1 MKIFVYFLFII
12 YLLNSFLLIQLPRT
26 KSTATIKQ
34 MNKTLLILIALI
46 TILSCKSEKT
56 TEIIVIGTLHKP
68 EPNFNSEILFNILE
82 DVQPDFILEEL
93 DSSFFT
99 SDFKHINVSTSNEGM
114 ASEMYIQKYP
124 TVKLR
129 PYEFEGRNEYR
140 INIGSRP
147 TDGFTT
153 KLIDSLHKVDLL
165 SDKEAEIYNKY
176 KALLEPLI
184 VLASKSPENFNN
196 PITDSICAERQYYQY
211 KMLTKITN
219 NRNEFAIRFHTKPN
233 GEKISYRDGFQLAGD
248 FWDLRNKTMAK
259 NIMQIAKQN
268 QGKKIV
274 VLCGF
279 MHRYYILSELKNLT
293 KDKNIILKEYY
304 EKLKR

>member
-1 MKIFVYFLFII
+1 
-12 YLLNSFLLIQLPRT
+12 
-26 KSTATIKQ
+26 
-34 MNKTLLILIALI
+34 MNKTILILLILIA
-46 TILSCKSEKT
+46 ILSCKTEKP

-82 DVQPDFILEEL
+82 SVKPDFILEEL

-99 SDFKHINVSTSNEGM
+99 SNFRHKNISDSNESM
-114 ASEMYIQKYP
+114 ASEKYIEKYP
-124 TVKLR
+124 TAKLR

-147 TDGFTT
+147 TDGLTT
-153 KLIDSLHKVDLL
+153 KLIDSLNKVGLL
-165 SDKEAEIYNKY
+165 SETEAIIHNKY

-184 VLASKSPENFNN
+184 ELASKSPENFNN
-196 PITDSICAERQYYQY
+196 PSADSICEERQYYQY
-211 KMLTKITN
+211 KMLTRITN
-219 NRNEFAIRFHTKPN
+219 KRNEFATRFHTKPN
-233 GEKISYRDGFQLAGD
+233 GEKISYRDGYQLAGD

-259 NIMQIAKQN
+259 NIMRISEQN

-279 MHRYYILSELKNLT
+279 MHRYYILSELRKLT
-293 KDKNIILKEYY
+293 EDKNVILKEFY
-304 EKLKR
+304 EK